1 MCWPSGRHRFD
12 PHRIGPPPC
21 FFPCGCNTQCS
32 TQVKSEHS
40 HALEV
45 VINMTNRQTTDVL
58 APGCD
63 AMKLQRAG
71 TAHAMYLTVVTC
83 TDTCNVLL
91 LFKYLL
97 SQWPLLYHHFV
108 PRLVAVKLS
117 KGVIQGPWTK
127 NSIRAVPCEPFA
139 PFHLCCV
146 RKTQYCLFS
155 PRSLHV
161 ANRVESVC

>member
-1 MCWPSGRHRFD
+1 
-12 PHRIGPPPC
+12 
-21 FFPCGCNTQCS
+21 
-32 TQVKSEHS
+32 
-40 HALEV
+40 
-45 VINMTNRQTTDVL
+45 MTNRQTTDVL

-91 LFKYLL
+91 LFKCLL

-127 NSIRAVPCEPFA
+127 NSIRAVPFVHVSPS
-139 PFHLCCV
+139 
-146 RKTQYCLFS
+146 TQSIFVVSVKLSIVCFPLEVCTKPTEWNLS
-155 PRSLHV
+155 ARSLS
-161 ANRVESVC
+161 ATGTCCRGQCPCGMSAEELQKKLKDA